1 MDFFEKYQKQ
11 EMERIK
17 AGSVDGKHFT
27 RYIEEVKQLKKEK
40 NHTEAISLLTKLV
53 DATEKEFLVC
63 GSDIAPWYYEQLAI
77 IYRKEK
83 LINEEIE
90 ILERYEQKT
99 KVLRDKPSKLESRLV
114 KAKEIYAKKV

>member
-11 EMERIK
+11 EVERIK

-27 RYIEEVKQLKKEK
+27 RYIEDVKQLKKEK
-40 NHTEAISLLTKLV
+40 NHIEAISLLTKLV
-53 DATEKEFLVC
+53 DATEKEFLVS

-99 KVLRDKPSKLESRLV
+99 KVLRDKPSKLQSRLI
-114 KAKEIYAKKV
+114 KAKEIYANKV

>member
-27 RYIEEVKQLKKEK
+27 RYIEDVKQLKKEK

-53 DATEKEFLVC
+53 DATEKESSVS

-99 KVLRDKPSKLESRLV
+99 KVLRDKPSKLQSRLV